1 MKKIVGFLCAITIIS
16 VITIK
21 AYREYD
27 GLKVSDIVLANIEA
41 LADRELNI
49 EMPEVEIICG
59 EVEGRCWDG
68 DCVGYSATPFGVYRS
83 WDCHTFTGSQSDAC
97 FNGMPC

>member
-49 EMPEVEIICG
+49 ESPDIDVVCSAKCNDGI
-59 EVEGRCWDG
+59 GRCWLRSG
-68 DCVGYSATPFGVYRS
+68 GNFCVFS
-83 WDCHTFTGSQSDAC
+83 GSQEDSCTGYGCKMND
-97 FNGMPC
+97 GTIYY

>member
-49 EMPEVEIICG
+49 ELPDTDVVCSEKCTDGI
-59 EVEGRCWDG
+59 GRCWTTH
-68 DCVGYSATPFGVYRS
+68 SADPRYCERTIYTSNSCSSTNLMF
-83 WDCHTFTGSQSDAC
+83 
-97 FNGMPC
+97 